1 MISITCSFS
10 KIFEKILHA
19 QIREHLDK
27 FQIMTPFQFG
37 FRKSIATQDALVYVT
52 ESIRN
57 QIDSKK
63 IVPAAL
69 LDLSKAFD
77 SISHEVLIEKM
88 LSLGFLNGANALIAS
103 FLNKRIQR
111 VNVNGIF
118 SDWIEIIRGV
128 PQGTVLGPLLFNLYV
143 NDIQERLY
151 EGCTLVQHADDCMVF
166 SSSLISEDALNR
178 LQKSLNNQTEFF
190 CREPIESECI

>member
-1 MISITCSFS
+1 M
-10 KIFEKILHA
+10 
-19 QIREHLDK
+19 
-27 FQIMTPFQFG
+27 
-37 FRKSIATQDALVYVT
+37 T

-63 IVPAAL
+63 IVHAAL

-77 SISHEVLIEKM
+77 SISHEVSIEKM
-88 LSLGFLNGANALIAS
+88 LSLGFSNGANALIAS

-118 SDWIEIIRGV
+118 SDWVEIKRGV
-128 PQGTVLGPLLFNLYV
+128 PQGTVLGPLFVNLYV

-151 EGCTLVQHADDCMVF
+151 EGCTLVQYADDCMVF
-166 SSSLISEDALNR
+166 SSSITSEDALNR
-178 LQKSLNNQTEFF
+178 LLKSLNNLAEFF
-190 CREPIESECI
+190 YREPIESECI

>member
-1 MISITCSFS
+1 MDAKNYRPISITFAFS

-19 QIREHLDK
+19 QITEHLDK

-37 FRKSIATQDALVYVT
+37 FRKNISTQDALVYVT
-52 ESIRN
+52 ESIQN

-63 IVPAAL
+63 IVHAAL

-88 LSLGFLNGANALIAS
+88 LSLGFPNGANALIAS
-103 FLNKRIQR
+103 FLDKCIQSIQR

-118 SDWIEIIRGV
+118 SDWIEIKRGV

-143 NDIQERLY
+143 NDIQEQLY
-151 EGCTLVQHADDCMVF
+151 EGCTLVQYADDSMVF
-166 SSSLISEDALNR
+166 SSSIISEDALNR
-178 LQKSLNNQTEFF
+178 LQNHS
-190 CREPIESECI
+190 II

>member
-1 MISITCSFS
+1 MDAKNYRPISITCAFS

-19 QIREHLDK
+19 QILLDK
-27 FQIMTPFQFG
+27 FQTMTPFQFG
-37 FRKSIATQDALVYVT
+37 FRKNISIQDALVYVT

-63 IVPAAL
+63 IVHAAL

-88 LSLGFLNGANALIAS
+88 LSLGFSNGANALIAS

-111 VNVNGIF
+111 TKVNNF
-118 SDWIEIIRGV
+118 
-128 PQGTVLGPLLFNLYV
+128 F
-143 NDIQERLY
+143 RL
-151 EGCTLVQHADDCMVF
+151 D
-166 SSSLISEDALNR
+166 
-178 LQKSLNNQTEFF
+178 
-190 CREPIESECI
+190 